1 MSDHTPIEQQLLT
14 MLSSQRQ
21 TRKKYHRLW
30 EVYPVIN
37 EMIQLGYLQVDINQL
52 VNEGGLPLHFAT
64 FKTYLR
70 RCRHAMAE
78 KASTE
83 SREITQESVPH
94 KSLSDTHSASIVNEE
109 ELDMSRQNN
118 RSLEAILDARDRG
131 SDPDI
136 DRYLAAKKPL
146 NRRKNSEL

>member
-1 MSDHTPIEQQLLT
+1 MSDHTLIEQQLLT
-14 MLSSQRQ
+14 MLKSQRT

-30 EVYPVIN
+30 EVYPVIS

-52 VNEGGLPLHFAT
+52 VNEGGLPLHFET

-78 KASTE
+78 KAPIE
-83 SREITQESVPH
+83 SRETIQESVP
-94 KSLSDTHSASIVNEE
+94 KTLNNTHSDPIVNEE
-109 ELDMSRQNN
+109 ESGISRQNN
-118 RSLEAILDARDRG
+118 RSLKAILDARDRG

-146 NRRKNSEL
+146 NRRKS

>member
-1 MSDHTPIEQQLLT
+1 MSDHTPIEQQLLA
-14 MLSSQRQ
+14 MLNSQRP

-30 EVYPVIN
+30 EVYPIIN

-52 VNEGGLPLHFAT
+52 VNEGGLPLHFET

-70 RCRHAMAE
+70 RCRHAMSE
-78 KASTE
+78 KTPTE
-83 SREITQESVPH
+83 SRETIQESVPP
-94 KSLSDTHSASIVNEE
+94 KSLSGTHSASIVNEE
-109 ELDMSRQNN
+109 ESDMSRQNN
-118 RSLEAILDARDRG
+118 RSLEAILDARDRD

-146 NRRKNSEL
+146 NRRKK